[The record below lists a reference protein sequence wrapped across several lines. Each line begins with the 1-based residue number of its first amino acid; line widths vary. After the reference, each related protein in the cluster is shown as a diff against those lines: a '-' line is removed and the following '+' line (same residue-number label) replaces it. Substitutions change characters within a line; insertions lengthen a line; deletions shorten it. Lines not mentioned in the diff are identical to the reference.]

1 MTGAGAHVTAMARP
15 SPESERIEPSL
26 GGAEGREDDT
36 MASGRGRRSRKA
48 SRGSRKRQ
56 GGGGFRRAL
65 YWLVIIGVWCTVAL
79 GGVVAYYGARLPS
92 ITSWEVPARPPNIKV
107 LANDGRLIANRGD
120 TGGETVKLDDLPPYL
135 PQAVIAIE
143 DRRFYGHFG
152 VDPAGL
158 ARALLSNLRAGE
170 VVQGGSTLT
179 QQLAKNLFLTPERT
193 MERKIQEVILAL
205 WLEARYSK
213 NDILEMYLNR
223 VYFGAGAYGVDAAA
237 RRYFAKPARSLTLAE
252 SAVIAGL
259 LKAPSRYSPLTN
271 PEASEERTKL
281 VLDAMDEAGFISPRE
296 AELALASPHA
306 TMKLAAG
313 SSGSYVADWVADL
326 LPDLAGALP
335 GDVIV
340 DTTVDYDLQTA
351 AAEAIE
357 AGLAEQGKAFRA
369 SQGALVAIDGTGA
382 VRALVGGRDYDKSQF
397 NRAVEAKRQPGSA
410 FKPFVYLAALELGL
424 TPATV
429 TLDAPIQIGNWRP
442 QNYGKTYRG
451 EVTLQTAL
459 ALSINTVSARL
470 TELVGPDAVV
480 TTAHRLGI
488 TSELKPIPSIALGTS
503 EVSLL
508 ELTDAY
514 VPFSNGGYG
523 VIPHVVKRIRSATD
537 GKTLYERT
545 GTGSGVVVGSREIG
559 MMNGML
565 RDTLTRGTATK
576 ASLPGW
582 DAAGKTGT
590 SQDYRDAWFI
600 GYTTNLTT
608 GVWFGNDDNSPTKRT
623 TGGSLPAQ
631 VWSKFMIEA
640 HKGVLPAPLP
650 GNYRVDEGPEY
661 IAGIDNGADAQSRR
675 FFDDQMAARPLTN
688 APVYDDRRVR
698 RTTNNPA
705 YEQYDPLSDPDRD
718 GAPSRVDRQGSPDDQ
733 AYGQYDGDYP
743 GEDQYADDPNYVP
756 QDDGHYANG
765 PVPPADVGGLSSP
778 AGRYRI
784 SLPARAPRQFPGTSL
799 RRRLDRPRELVRAP
813 PSARLRDDSMERW
826 PVLLEPGL
834 RLLRL
839 RTEPLDHAPEIRA
852 VIHLAQM
859 RHFVC
864 REIVEHERRR
874 HDQPPREGERALRR
888 A

>member
-1 MTGAGAHVTAMARP
+1 
-15 SPESERIEPSL
+15 
-26 GGAEGREDDT
+26 
-36 MASGRGRRSRKA
+36 
-48 SRGSRKRQ
+48 
-56 GGGGFRRAL
+56 
-65 YWLVIIGVWCTVAL
+65 
-79 GGVVAYYGARLPS
+79 VVAYYGAKLPS

-120 TGGETVKLDDLPPYL
+120 TGGETVKLEELPPYL
-135 PQAVIAIE
+135 PEAVIAIE
-143 DRRFYGHFG
+143 DRRFYSHIG

-158 ARALLSNLRAGE
+158 VRALLSNLRAGG

-179 QQLAKNLFLTPERT
+179 QQLAKNLFLTPDRT

-213 NDILEMYLNR
+213 DEILEMYLNR

-259 LKAPSRYSPLTN
+259 LKAPSRYSPLAN
-271 PEASEERTKL
+271 PQASEDRTKL
-281 VLDAMDEAGFISPRE
+281 VLAAMDEAGFIDKRE
-296 AELALASPHA
+296 ADLALASPHGTA
-306 TMKLAAG
+306 RPGAG
-313 SSGSYVADWVADL
+313 SSGSYVADWVADV

-340 DTTVDYDLQTA
+340 DTTIDYDLQTA
-351 AAEAIE
+351 AAQAIE
-357 AGLAEQGKAFRA
+357 TGLADQGKAFRA

-410 FKPFVYLAALELGL
+410 FKPFVYLSALELGL

-470 TELVGPDAVV
+470 TELVGPEAVV
-480 TTAHRLGI
+480 STAHRLGI
-488 TSELKPIPSIALGTS
+488 TSDLKPIPSIALGTS

-514 VPFSNGGYG
+514 VPFSNGGYA
-523 VIPHVVKRIRSATD
+523 VLPHVVKRIRAAAD
-537 GKTLYERT
+537 EKVLYERV
-545 GTGSGVVVGSREIG
+545 GSGSGIVVGSRELG
-559 MMNGML
+559 MMNAML

-590 SQDYRDAWFI
+590 SQDYRDAWFV

-623 TGGSLPAQ
+623 TGGSLPAE
-631 VWSKFMIEA
+631 VWSKFMIAA
-640 HKGVLPAPLP
+640 HKGVTPAPLP
-650 GNYRVDEGPEY
+650 GNYRLDDGPEY
-661 IAGIDNGADAQSRR
+661 MAGIDDGGASQARR
-675 FFDDQMAARPLTN
+675 FFEDQMAARPPS
-688 APVYDDRRVR
+688 AQVYDDRRVK
-698 RTTNNPA
+698 RTTNNPQ
-705 YEQYDPLSDPDRD
+705 YDRYDPLARTDRF
-718 GAPSRVDRQGSPDDQ
+718 GTPQRVYPQEEQQGYPDDQ
-733 AYGQYDGDYP
+733 AYGEYPGNEGDYP
-743 GEDQYADDPNYVP
+743 GDGQYADDPNYVP
-756 QDDGHYANG
+756 QDEGYYANG
-765 PVPPADVGGLSSP
+765 PLPPADVGNQRPP
-778 AGRYRI
+778 ADIGY
-784 SLPARAPRQFPGTSL
+784 PN
-799 RRRLDRPRELVRAP
+799 RR
-813 PSARLRDDSMERW
+813 
-826 PVLLEPGL
+826 
-834 RLLRL
+834 
-839 RTEPLDHAPEIRA
+839 
-852 VIHLAQM
+852 
-859 RHFVC
+859 
-864 REIVEHERRR
+864 ERR
-874 HDQPPREGERALRR
+874 GNFLERLFGGG
-888 A
+888 